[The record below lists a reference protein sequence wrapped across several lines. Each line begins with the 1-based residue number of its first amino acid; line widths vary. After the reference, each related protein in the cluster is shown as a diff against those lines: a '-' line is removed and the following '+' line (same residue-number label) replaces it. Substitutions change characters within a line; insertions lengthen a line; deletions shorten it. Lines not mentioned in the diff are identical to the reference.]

1 MDTFKLIYGTD
12 MPSDPKALVIG
23 AGGIGCELLKNLAM
37 TGFKSIEVIDL
48 DTIDISNLNRQF
60 LFTRKDVGKPKSEV
74 AANAIKARFPDVS
87 IKSHVGN
94 IKDPKFRSDFFKQFD
109 IIFNALDNI
118 EARKHVSRVWIA
130 LDKPL
135 IDGGSTGFIGTT
147 VSIVK
152 NKTPCYEC
160 IEKPT
165 PKQFPVCTIRSTPDK
180 MIHCIVWAKL
190 LLSALF
196 GPPEEVNFLED
207 IRQELADI
215 VQQRDSKTLC
225 ETVFRK
231 LFDKDIEA
239 QIELRSKVANKDHV
253 LGDEDAQ
260 VFDEEQLKIAE
271 KLKGKKLLQLNT
283 ENCITMID
291 QTEFDKDRV
300 DTEVWELNWYIQMF
314 FHCIQMIIEEYSDKI
329 GNIEFD
335 KDDEILLDF
344 VIAASNL
351 RAYNYWI
358 PLENGF
364 KIKQTAG
371 NIIPAVSSTNGL
383 VAGLETIEGLKIL
396 ADQISDLRAVTFST
410 TNDKRKITGASM
422 TCDINPSWMVCS
434 NICLQAHLEIPPTFT
449 LSSLLTQI
457 LTNEL
462 SICNPSVEV
471 NNNIIYESGDDL
483 DDDEKEEYQAKLG
496 KRLEEVGIKDGD
508 TLYVDDFGQDFK
520 WHSPSYVEI
529 HYSIKIDTS
538 VHPNGYILTYL
549 NKASSSEEESKI
561 DVAVDAGSSTEVG
574 INEEVKMIPHDSSEQ
589 IPSRKRKSD
598 DYEGDAQ
605 QKRMKDCQQDAPID
619 ID

>member
-1 MDTFKLIYGTD
+1 MDTFKLIYGID

-60 LFTRKDVGKPKSEV
+60 LFTREDVGKPKSEV
-74 AANAIKARFPDVS
+74 AANAIKARFPNVS

-94 IKDPKFRSDFFKQFD
+94 IKDPQFRSDFFKQFD

-196 GPPEEVNFLED
+196 GPPEGVNFLED

-215 VQQRDSKTLC
+215 VQQRDSKLLW
-225 ETVFRK
+225 ETVFGK
-231 LFDKDIEA
+231 LFDRDIA
-239 QIELRSKVANKDHV
+239 SQIELRDKAAKKYLSSGEETSEALND
-253 LGDEDAQ
+253 
-260 VFDEEQLKIAE
+260 EQLKIAE
-271 KLKGKKLLQLNT
+271 KLKSKELQQLNT

-291 QTEFDKDRV
+291 KTEFDTDRV
-300 DTEVWELNWYIQMF
+300 DTEVWDLDWYIQLF
-314 FHCIQMIIEEYSDKI
+314 FYSTKKIIEDYSDKI

-344 VIAASNL
+344 VNAASNL
-351 RAYNYWI
+351 RAHNYWI

-364 KIKQTAG
+364 QIKQIAG

-396 ADQISDLRAVTFST
+396 ASQISDLRAISFSA
-410 TNDKRKITGASM
+410 TNDKRKITGTSI
-422 TCDINPSWMVCS
+422 TGDINPSCVVCS
-434 NICLQAHLEIPPTFT
+434 KVCLQARLELPPTFT
-449 LSSLLTQI
+449 LSSLIDQI
-457 LTNEL
+457 LTKEL
-462 SICNPSVEV
+462 SICNASIEV
-471 NNNIIYESGDDL
+471 NNNILYESGEDL
-483 DDDEKEEYQAKLG
+483 DEDEREEYEGRLG
-496 KRLEEVGIKDGD
+496 KGLKEIGVKDGD
-508 TLYVDDFGQDFK
+508 ALYVDDFGQDFK
-520 WHSPSYVEI
+520 WYIEI
-529 HYSIKIDTS
+529 HYSTTLDSTDYPS
-538 VHPNGYILTYL
+538 GYNFTYL
-549 NKASSSEEESKI
+549 NKETMEEEAKI
-561 DVAVDAGSSTEVG
+561 DIPADAGSSTEVG
-574 INEEVKMIPHDSSEQ
+574 VNEDVKMIPFDSPEQ
-589 IPSRKRKSD
+589 ISSRKRKSD
-598 DYEGDAQ
+598 NYEEETSA
-605 QKRMKDCQQDAPID
+605 KKMKDCEDDGPID
-619 ID
+619 VD